1 MTPRHTTDSPP
12 VAVRDET
19 PAANRELVREH
30 LARELHDSV
39 AGQLQTMLVEI
50 ELMRRRENVPAEID
64 EFCSTVRRALVDLR
78 QILRDLR
85 HLPADP
91 ALVQSR
97 IDHKVHAALARSPRR
112 PDREG
117 T

>member
-1 MTPRHTTDSPP
+1 MTPRRQTDPP
-12 VAVRDET
+12 AVAVRDET
-19 PAANRELVREH
+19 SAADREPVREH
-30 LARELHDSV
+30 LARELHDGV
-39 AGQLQTMLVEI
+39 AGELQTMLVEI

-64 EFCSTVRRALVDLR
+64 EFSSTVRRALVDLR

-85 HLPADP
+85 DLPADP

-97 IDHKVHAALARSPRR
+97 IDHKVHAALARCPRP
-112 PDREG
+112 PDGER

>member
-1 MTPRHTTDSPP
+1 MTARRPTNSPL

-19 PAANRELVREH
+19 PAAGRELVREH
-30 LARELHDSV
+30 LARELHDGV

-50 ELMRRRENVPAEID
+50 ELMRRRGNVPTEID
-64 EFCSTVRRALVDLR
+64 EFCTTVRHALVDLR

-85 HLPADP
+85 DLPPDP

-97 IDHKVHAALARSPRR
+97 IDHKLQSALARCPH
-112 PDREG
+112 PPEG
-117 T
+117 ERM